1 MPTLNANNGG
11 KCKLQLETANLP
23 ECLVHGGEVDDGV
36 SVDVVLVQGPARL
49 VQPLVLARPP
59 DGVV

>member
-1 MPTLNANNGG
+1 M
-11 KCKLQLETANLP
+11 
-23 ECLVHGGEVDDGV
+23 HGGEVDDGV